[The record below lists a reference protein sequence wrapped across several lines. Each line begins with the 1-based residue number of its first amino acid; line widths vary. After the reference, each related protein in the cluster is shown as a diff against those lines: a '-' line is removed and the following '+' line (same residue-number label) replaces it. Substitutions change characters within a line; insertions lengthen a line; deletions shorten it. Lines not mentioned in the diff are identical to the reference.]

1 MKKRIYI
8 SPSAFVCEITG
19 KPVLTT
25 TSIVIVKD
33 EKIDDEED
41 IGFVKEEDSQKTN
54 FNLWDKEW

>member
-25 TSIVIVKD
+25 TSIVIKD
-33 EKIDDEED
+33 EKIENEDD
-41 IGFVKEEDSQKTN
+41 IGFVKEEDSQKIN